1 MLLKRALFLS
11 EDQVSELMCVRGG
24 HFHPPTQHFFRKDI
38 TTSARAVIEKHWLSD
53 VFRIALQQK
62 CETRS
67 GSCMFYRCLDVP
79 RWLARCERG
88 GKDVPPMKRTKSA
101 QPLRPQADMLRL
113 LCREELLVG
122 VPAVNHVIG
131 RMFRSVQSYK

>member
-67 GSCMFYRCLDVP
+67 GSCMFTDASTSLGGWLDVNGV
-79 RWLARCERG
+79 ER
-88 GKDVPPMKRTKSA
+88 T
-101 QPLRPQADMLRL
+101 
-113 LCREELLVG
+113 
-122 VPAVNHVIG
+122 
-131 RMFRSVQSYK
+131 FRQ